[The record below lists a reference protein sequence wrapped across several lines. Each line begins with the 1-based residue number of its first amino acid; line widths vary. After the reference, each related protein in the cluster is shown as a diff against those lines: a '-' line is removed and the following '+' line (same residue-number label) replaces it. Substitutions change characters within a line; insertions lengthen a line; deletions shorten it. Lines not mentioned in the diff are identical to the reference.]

1 MVILISVQ
9 NFDLVSTLYSV
20 YPKQSGI
27 LLLNEYSRWR
37 RCHVEFH
44 WQHVM
49 RISNN
54 VCTDVLRLQIKW
66 SVMMSY
72 MYKSN
77 FVKYL

>member
-44 WQHVM
+44 
-49 RISNN
+49 
-54 VCTDVLRLQIKW
+54 
-66 SVMMSY
+66 
-72 MYKSN
+72 
-77 FVKYL
+77 